1 MGELVKYEAACRALY
16 EAKSVDEVKDL
27 RDKASAMKA
36 YARQAKNKQL
46 EIDAAEIRMRAERRL
61 GELME
66 YQRQTVGLAKG
77 GKPYQDTGSEKN
89 PVAPTLADAGIDKN
103 LADRARKM
111 AAVPEEKFEAALGE
125 WREKVQEETARVTSN
140 LLELGS
146 KPHVTNN
153 SGDNEWYTPSEYL
166 VAARKVMGGIDLDPA
181 SSPVANARVGAAVF
195 YTEGDDGLTKAWSG
209 RVWMNPPYSNGL
221 MAPFMEKL
229 SGHVQAGQITQAV
242 VLVNN
247 ATETKW
253 FQGAAKLAK
262 LICFPEGRIQFL
274 KPDGERGPPL
284 QGQAILYFGAK
295 TETFNAVFSSFGL
308 VVRV

>member
-1 MGELVKYEAACRALY
+1 MAELVRYEAACRALY

-66 YQRQTVGLAKG
+66 YQRQTVGLNRGAAA
-77 GKPYQDTGSEKN
+77 PTRVDEK
-89 PVAPTLADAGIDKN
+89 PTLADAGIDKN

-125 WREKVQEETARVTSN
+125 WREKVQEETARVTAS
-140 LLELGS
+140 LLDIGS

-166 VAARKVMGGIDLDPA
+166 QAARKVMGGIDLDPA
-181 SSPVANARVGAAVF
+181 SSAVANARVGASKF
-195 YTEGDDGLTKAWSG
+195 YTEQDDGLSKEWAG

-229 SGHVQAGQITQAV
+229 VAHVTDGTITQAV

-253 FQGAAKLAK
+253 FQGAAAK
-262 LICFPEGRIQFL
+262 ARLICFPEGRIQFL

-284 QGQAILYFGAK
+284 QGQAIMYFGPK
-295 TETFNAVFSSFGL
+295 SETFNAVFSSFGL